1 VRKVRTGWYVNVSFP
16 LENELIYQSSGIHPT
31 QYRESMGFLTVTKSK
46 SFKTKLVE
54 KIVNQITAILVSLE
68 GL

>member
-1 VRKVRTGWYVNVSFP
+1 
-16 LENELIYQSSGIHPT
+16 
-31 QYRESMGFLTVTKSK
+31 MGFLTVTKSK